1 MATPGSGMPGRVP
14 GDISASLGSQRGAPA
29 STQAE
34 RLRCESSPRAGGG
47 RRGESLLCSRGMLT
61 RSLHLLQPAGIVT
74 SCSSLGD
81 SPHWPPPA
89 SPGHASRLTSASTSC
104 PHSHCPRSSAPC
116 PPPPDSSW
124 EQGPLLP
131 SPRSPRGLH
140 FLLLHQHGTAATS
153 LPPSSLSDPVSL
165 QATLSAPSFLV
176 AFFSPLCSAL
186 ASRF

>member
-1 MATPGSGMPGRVP
+1 MPPWGLSEEP
-14 GDISASLGSQRGAPA
+14 PA

-89 SPGHASRLTSASTSC
+89 SPGHASRLTSASSVL
-104 PHSHCPRSSAPC
+104 PAQPL
-116 PPPPDSSW
+116 PPLI
-124 EQGPLLP
+124 GPLP
-131 SPRSPRGLH
+131 STP
-140 FLLLHQHGTAATS
+140 
-153 LPPSSLSDPVSL
+153 
-165 QATLSAPSFLV
+165 
-176 AFFSPLCSAL
+176 
-186 ASRF
+186 